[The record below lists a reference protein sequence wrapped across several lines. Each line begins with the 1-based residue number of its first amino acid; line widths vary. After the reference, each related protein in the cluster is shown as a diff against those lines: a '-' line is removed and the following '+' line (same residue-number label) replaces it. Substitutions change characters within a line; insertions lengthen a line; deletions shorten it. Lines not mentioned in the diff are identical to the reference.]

1 MSLKY
6 ARMAEQHW
14 RRWRPTQVA
23 QMPDPSSFFSEL
35 GAQAA
40 SQINDLTFDLAGDD
54 PPDETYMRKLGRLQM
69 ARIRA
74 EEMVLPE
81 LILVEPEPGLQED
94 EDSTTVS

>member
-14 RRWRPTQVA
+14 RRWRPSQVA
-23 QMPDPSSFFSEL
+23 EMADPSSFFLEL
-35 GAQAA
+35 GAEAA
-40 SQINDLTFDLAGDD
+40 SQISDLTFELAGDD

-69 ARIRA
+69 ARLRA

-81 LILVEPEPGLQED
+81 LILVEPEPGMED
-94 EDSTTVS
+94 EEDSAALS